1 MRARESLSQR
11 AGVALRAGA
20 PLKRRGAGADVGG
33 VASLSWLTAVAVALA
48 GAVLV
53 GALAHPFVG
62 SGTSCE
68 GIGFGCTPERDF
80 DTLLIVAVYLVGAAA
95 TLSIAFRRQ
104 RRGRRWRAALG
115 AGLALTLLATGLAA
129 WSQLPHHRVSP
140 GSLDSSLERWQ
151 RVLADGR
158 SAAPS
163 GTPLGDALR
172 AFERRGPLAC
182 RDAYG
187 RSTGARS
194 YRWVSGRV
202 RDFGRSTA
210 PALDRWGARLRR
222 RGERARLSGGASD
235 RRLQV
240 GGYGLSAGGVL
251 YVRGSAYIS
260 ELELT
265 ATTGCHRD

>member
-1 MRARESLSQR
+1 M
-11 AGVALRAGA
+11 AGLR
-20 PLKRRGAGADVGG
+20 
-33 VASLSWLTAVAVALA
+33 WLTAVAVALA
-48 GAVLV
+48 GAVLA
-53 GALAHPFVG
+53 GTLAHPFVG

-80 DTLLIVAVYLVGAAA
+80 DTFLIVAVYVVGAAA
-95 TLSIAFRRQ
+95 TLSIAFRLQ
-104 RRGRRWRAALG
+104 RSGRRWRAALG
-115 AGLALTLLATGLAA
+115 AGLALTLLATGVAA
-129 WSQLPHHRVSP
+129 WSQLPRHRVSP
-140 GSLDSSLERWQ
+140 GPLDSSLERWE

-158 SAAPS
+158 SAAPA
-163 GTPLGDALR
+163 GTPLGEAIRGL
-172 AFERRGPLAC
+172 ERRGPLAC

-194 YRWVSGRV
+194 YRWASGRV
-202 RDFGRSTA
+202 RDFGGSTA
-210 PALDRWGARLRR
+210 PTLDRWGVRLRR

-251 YVRGSAYIS
+251 YVRVSAYIS

-265 ATTGCHRD
+265 TTTGCHRD